1 MLLNGNLNR
10 MMNLSLSMAIR
21 KVKDSF
27 AFTFL
32 RREISPATSWQLYT
46 AFVCSVKVEKKSV
59 RVEKIIPI
67 FSTFAPV

>member
-46 AFVCSVKVEKKSV
+46 AFVL
-59 RVEKIIPI
+59 
-67 FSTFAPV
+67 